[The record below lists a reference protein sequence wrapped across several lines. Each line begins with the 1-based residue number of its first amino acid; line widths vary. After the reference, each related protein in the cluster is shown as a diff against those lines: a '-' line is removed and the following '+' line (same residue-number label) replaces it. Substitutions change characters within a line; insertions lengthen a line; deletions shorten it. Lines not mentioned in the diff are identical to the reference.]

1 MLYGA
6 PLEKDPSP
14 VVRKGRAGAHSGSRS
29 RSSSVFRE
37 AVRHG
42 HDPTVSKLAVWAD
55 GHPWVLSARILQMM
69 SDQLGRDGRR
79 RDWLPEECP
88 PVATNYVHQILRPQ
102 FPSMG
107 ARNRRELDTLGEIM
121 DRLAVGEFGR
131 AADLVTQRFKAVEM
145 ALHDGDWTRATHLEL
160 LADPKRLLTSR
171 DEEELIARELRDEM
185 KLKRY
190 LDDAVGTK
198 NKDRSMPGDKGKG
211 VGKDREKATGG
222 RKSDVSGNLTTQHDE
237 KDHGKRE
244 TGKGNENGKGG
255 DKRRR

>member
-42 HDPTVSKLAVWAD
+42 HDPAVSKLAVW
-55 GHPWVLSARILQMM
+55 
-69 SDQLGRDGRR
+69 GRR
-79 RDWLPEECP
+79 APRGPVGSHPPEDVRP
-88 PVATNYVHQILRPQ
+88 AGTRRPAPRLASRGVPTSWTNYVHQILRPQ

-107 ARNRRELDTLGEIM
+107 ARNSRELDTLGEIM

-160 LADPKRLLTSR
+160 LPDPKRLLASR
-171 DEEELIARELRDEM
+171 DEEELIARELRDKM

-198 NKDRSMPGDKGKG
+198 NKDRSMLGDKGKG
-211 VGKDREKATGG
+211 VGKD
-222 RKSDVSGNLTTQHDE
+222 
-237 KDHGKRE
+237 
-244 TGKGNENGKGG
+244 
-255 DKRRR
+255 